1 VKYELIGELLVEAK
15 GKLTGSRVLADGKM
29 EASSAG
35 PGTILGKEATSM
47 DTGVLTPMP
56 NGVLMVEGNGMIM
69 TTEGEFVMAKING
82 IAWFTGKA
90 LKSTG
95 RGACYFMTTAPKLAS
110 LNKIVGVWE
119 RESDENGDWSL
130 KVWAWK

>member
-1 VKYELIGELLVEAK
+1 LIGEVLVEAK
-15 GKLTGSRVLADGKM
+15 GKLTGTRVLADGKM
-29 EASSAG
+29 EGSSTG
-35 PGTILGKEATSM
+35 MGTILGKETASM

-56 NGVLMVEGNGMIM
+56 DGVFMVDGNGMFM
-69 TTEGEFVMAKING
+69 TTEGEAVMTKING
-82 IAWFTGKA
+82 IGWFTGKA
-90 LKSTG
+90 LKSSA

-119 RESDENGDWSL
+119 RESDENGDWSV